1 MLANVLLARSHACA
15 SEVRRPF
22 SMPMRWIIGRDQVR
36 ERVVIVLKRGR
47 RMVEVRDWIT
57 SMWEVVNLLVL

>member
-1 MLANVLLARSHACA
+1 
-15 SEVRRPF
+15 
-22 SMPMRWIIGRDQVR
+22 MPMRWIIGRDQVR